1 MSGRARA
8 EERPSFRLSANGTTV
23 RTHVDTRLP
32 WSDALGR
39 LVLRTHTCT
48 CQKMRKRG
56 ISNAKPCHPAAS
68 LYFSVHFLTHSSTMA
83 MTMTAF
89 VPSGQGVATSRGLG
103 GHSAN
108 TRRPLH
114 IPQQQSLHALNAFSP
129 ALTSSTAAIA
139 TTDAAADVRVFEPVM
154 PDTSGLA
161 AMGGVVVICVVAA
174 LVWNN
179 SVVPISRTKLAIS
192 KSRGEVKQYLDELE
206 EGAAASTPT
215 TSASSLAEGEESAAT
230 ATSMQT
236 SEEPVESDGRDF
248 ERWLFT
254 DWLEGRKSGSKAGR
268 QKEPAIPILKSAK
281 WNSGD
286 NPVVVTSALMFLGV
300 IVASLTKELAQ

>member
-1 MSGRARA
+1 MAFFANVVVSLASGAIDIDIIA
-8 EERPSFRLSANGTTV
+8 SAGRPSARL
-23 RTHVDTRLP
+23 THLGDGASHTLHTKNAETRN
-32 WSDALGR
+32 
-39 LVLRTHTCT
+39 
-48 CQKMRKRG
+48 
-56 ISNAKPCHPAAS
+56 SNAKPCHPAFNSAT
-68 LYFSVHFLTHSSTMA
+68 LLFSHFLTHSST

-89 VPSGQGVATSRGLG
+89 VPSGRGVATSRGLG

-129 ALTSSTAAIA
+129 ALISSTTAIA
-139 TTDAAADVRVFEPVM
+139 STDAAADVRVFEPVM

-206 EGAAASTPT
+206 EGAAAPTPT
-215 TSASSLAEGEESAAT
+215 TSASSLADGEESAAT
-230 ATSMQT
+230 ANSMQT
-236 SEEPVESDGRDF
+236 SEEPVKSDGREF

-300 IVASLTKELAQ
+300 IVASLTERVGSMM

>member
-1 MSGRARA
+1 M
-8 EERPSFRLSANGTTV
+8 T
-23 RTHVDTRLP
+23 
-32 WSDALGR
+32 
-39 LVLRTHTCT
+39 
-48 CQKMRKRG
+48 
-56 ISNAKPCHPAAS
+56 
-68 LYFSVHFLTHSSTMA
+68 

-103 GHSAN
+103 GHSTNARRLLN
-108 TRRPLH
+108 TPSSLFRHYEQQR
-114 IPQQQSLHALNAFSP
+114 QQQSLHALNAVSP
-129 ALTSSTAAIA
+129 LASSTTAIA

-206 EGAAASTPT
+206 EGAAATTPT
-215 TSASSLAEGEESAAT
+215 TSASSIGDEEVV
-230 ATSMQT
+230 TSVQAN
-236 SEEPVESDGRDF
+236 EEPADSDGRDF

-254 DWLEGRKSGSKAGR
+254 DWLDGRKSGSKAGR

-300 IVASLTKELAQ
+300 VVASLTERVGSIM

>member
-1 MSGRARA
+1 
-8 EERPSFRLSANGTTV
+8 
-23 RTHVDTRLP
+23 
-32 WSDALGR
+32 
-39 LVLRTHTCT
+39 
-48 CQKMRKRG
+48 
-56 ISNAKPCHPAAS
+56 
-68 LYFSVHFLTHSSTMA
+68 

-89 VPSGQGVATSRGLG
+89 VPSSAQGVATSRGLG
-103 GHSAN
+103 GHSAIK
-108 TRRPLH
+108 RRPLH
-114 IPQQQSLHALNAFSP
+114 IPQQQSLHTLNAFLP
-129 ALTSSTAAIA
+129 LTSSISSSTAAIA

-161 AMGGVVVICVVAA
+161 AMGGVVVLCVVAA

-206 EGAAASTPT
+206 EGAAAAPT
-215 TSASSLAEGEESAAT
+215 LTNSASSLEDGEESAA
-230 ATSMQT
+230 ASMKI
-236 SEEPVESDGRDF
+236 SDEPVESDGRDF

-254 DWLEGRKSGSKAGR
+254 DWLDGRKSGSKAGR

-286 NPVVVTSALMFLGV
+286 NPVVVTSALMLLGV
-300 IVASLTKELAQ
+300 IVASLTERVGSMM

>member
-1 MSGRARA
+1 
-8 EERPSFRLSANGTTV
+8 
-23 RTHVDTRLP
+23 
-32 WSDALGR
+32 
-39 LVLRTHTCT
+39 
-48 CQKMRKRG
+48 
-56 ISNAKPCHPAAS
+56 
-68 LYFSVHFLTHSSTMA
+68 
-83 MTMTAF
+83 MTAF

-103 GHSAN
+103 GHSSIA
-108 TRRPLH
+108 RQPLRH
-114 IPQQQSLHALNAFSP
+114 IPVPFHHHEQQHLYALNAFSP
-129 ALTSSTAAIA
+129 LTSSTAAIA
-139 TTDAAADVRVFEPVM
+139 TTEAADVRVFEPVM

-206 EGAAASTPT
+206 EGAAAT
-215 TSASSLAEGEESAAT
+215 TSASTVEDGEIV
-230 ATSMQT
+230 TSIQAN
-236 SEEPVESDGRDF
+236 EEPAESDGREL

-300 IVASLTKELAQ
+300 IVASLTERVGSMM

>member
-1 MSGRARA
+1 
-8 EERPSFRLSANGTTV
+8 
-23 RTHVDTRLP
+23 
-32 WSDALGR
+32 
-39 LVLRTHTCT
+39 
-48 CQKMRKRG
+48 
-56 ISNAKPCHPAAS
+56 
-68 LYFSVHFLTHSSTMA
+68 

-114 IPQQQSLHALNAFSP
+114 IPQQQSLYALNALSP

-206 EGAAASTPT
+206 EGAAAPTPT
-215 TSASSLAEGEESAAT
+215 TSASSLEDGEESAA
-230 ATSMQT
+230 
-236 SEEPVESDGRDF
+236 GRDF

-300 IVASLTKELAQ
+300 IVASLTERVGSMM

>member
-1 MSGRARA
+1 MASSLVLLSPLLPAPSTIDIIASHRRAIC
-8 EERPSFRLSANGTTV
+8 S
-23 RTHVDTRLP
+23 
-32 WSDALGR
+32 SDALGR
-39 LVLRTHTCT
+39 IGASHDYMPKNAETRN
-48 CQKMRKRG
+48 
-56 ISNAKPCHPAAS
+56 SNAKPYHPVFNNTFLFA
-68 LYFSVHFLTHSSTMA
+68 HFLTHSSTM
-83 MTMTAF
+83 TMTAF
-89 VPSGQGVATSRGLG
+89 VRSGQGVATSRGLG

-108 TRRPLH
+108 TIRPLH
-114 IPQQQSLHALNAFSP
+114 IPQQQSLHALNAFYDPSTASP

-192 KSRGEVKQYLDELE
+192 KSRGDVKQYLDELE
-206 EGAAASTPT
+206 EGAAST
-215 TSASSLAEGEESAAT
+215 TSASSLEDGEI
-230 ATSMQT
+230 ATSIQAN
-236 SEEPVESDGRDF
+236 EEPVESDGREF

-300 IVASLTKELAQ
+300 IVASLTERVGSMM

>member
-1 MSGRARA
+1 M
-8 EERPSFRLSANGTTV
+8 
-23 RTHVDTRLP
+23 
-32 WSDALGR
+32 
-39 LVLRTHTCT
+39 LRTHTYIT
-48 CQKMRKRG
+48 CQKLRKRE
-56 ISNAKPCHPAAS
+56 IANAQLCHPVFTFAALFISPDSDS
-68 LYFSVHFLTHSSTMA
+68 LPST

-114 IPQQQSLHALNAFSP
+114 IPQQQSLHALNAFYDPSTASP

-192 KSRGEVKQYLDELE
+192 KSRGDVKQYLDELE
-206 EGAAASTPT
+206 EGAAST
-215 TSASSLAEGEESAAT
+215 TSASSLEDGEI
-230 ATSMQT
+230 ATSIQAN
-236 SEEPVESDGRDF
+236 EEPVESDGREF

-268 QKEPAIPILKSAK
+268 QKDPAIPILKSAK

-300 IVASLTKELAQ
+300 IVASLTERVGSMM

>member
-1 MSGRARA
+1 MASSLVLLSPLLPAPSTIDIIASARRAIC
-8 EERPSFRLSANGTTV
+8 S
-23 RTHVDTRLP
+23 
-32 WSDALGR
+32 SDALGR
-39 LVLRTHTCT
+39 LVLRTHYTPKNAET
-48 CQKMRKRG
+48 RN
-56 ISNAKPCHPAAS
+56 SNAKPCHPV
-68 LYFSVHFLTHSSTMA
+68 FSTHLFAHFLTHSST

-161 AMGGVVVICVVAA
+161 AMGGVVVICVIAA

-206 EGAAASTPT
+206 EGAAAPTPT
-215 TSASSLAEGEESAAT
+215 TSESSLVDGEESSAT
-230 ATSMQT
+230 ATSIQT
-236 SEEPVESDGRDF
+236 SEEPESDGRDF

-300 IVASLTKELAQ
+300 IVASLTERVGSMM